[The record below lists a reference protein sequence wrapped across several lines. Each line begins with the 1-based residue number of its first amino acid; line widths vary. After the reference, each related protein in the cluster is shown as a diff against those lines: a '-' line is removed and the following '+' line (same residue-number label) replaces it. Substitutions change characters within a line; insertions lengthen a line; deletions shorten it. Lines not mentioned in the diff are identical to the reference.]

1 MKRTI
6 GLVIGIGAL
15 AIGAGAFAQADLSA
29 FPVGTTTMTYH
40 VIAEDMSE
48 PQTLELVVVARES
61 GQYTVKMYTESTGT
75 EDQLSGFGFIFGATS
90 IAYGGQHDVSYSSLQ
105 ALIDQRSRLQEGQE
119 YLLPG
124 GAAFTDIVGVTIAG
138 VWALEGSFVDPDHP
152 DTRLTVAFGLSQ
164 PVFISPRVVSEEL
177 RDGQWVEVFR
187 LELVDYD
194 FVEGE
199 G

>member
-90 IAYGGQHDVSYSSLQ
+90 VAYGGKHDVSYSSLQ

-152 DTRLTVAFGLSQ
+152 DTRMTVAFGLSQ

-187 LELVDYD
+187 LELVDYS
-194 FVEGE
+194 FAEGE

>member
-1 MKRTI
+1 MRRTI
-6 GLVIGIGAL
+6 GFVIGVGAL
-15 AIGAGAFAQADLSA
+15 AISVGAFGQADLGT
-29 FPVGTTTMTYH
+29 FPIGTTTMTYN

-48 PQTLELVVVARES
+48 PQTLELAVIARES
-61 GQYTVKMYTESTGT
+61 GQYTVRMFTESTGT

-90 IAYGGQHDVSYSSLQ
+90 VAYGGEHGVSYSSLQ

-138 VWALEGSFVDPDHP
+138 VWALEGSFIDPDHP
-152 DTRLTVAFGLSQ
+152 DTRMTVAFGLSQ

-177 RDGQWVEVFR
+177 RNGEWVEVFR
-187 LELVDYD
+187 LELVEYS
-194 FVEGE
+194 FAEGE